1 VADVLDQ
8 AMRAVQAH
16 CESRVPKDLRAEL
29 RIECRRRGKSITI
42 VERRPPWKPALGS
55 EWSET
60 KVAQLRYEDSAGT
73 WSLHCSDSGG
83 RWHVFDEVRPSRT
96 VEPLLAVVEAD
107 PAGIFW
113 G

>member
-8 AMRAVQAH
+8 AMRAVQAY
-16 CESRVPKDLRAEL
+16 CESRVPKDLRDEL
-29 RIECRRRGKSITI
+29 RIECTRRGKSITI
-42 VERRPPWKPALGS
+42 VERRPPWKPDLGS

-60 KVAQLRYEDSAGT
+60 KVAKLRYEEPAGT

-83 RWHVFDEVRPSRT
+83 RWHVFDDVRPSRT
-96 VEPLLAVVEAD
+96 VGPLLAVVEAD
-107 PAGIFW
+107 PTEIFW

>member
-1 VADVLDQ
+1 VADVVDQ
-8 AMRAVQAH
+8 AMPRVQSY
-16 CESRVPKDLRAEL
+16 CDSRVPQDLRDAL
-29 RIECRRRGKSITI
+29 RIECTRRGSSITI
-42 VERRPPWKPALGS
+42 LEQRPPWNPDLGS

-83 RWHVFDEVRPSRT
+83 RWHVFDDVRPSRT
-96 VEPLLAVVEAD
+96 VEPQLAVVEAD
-107 PAGIFW
+107 PTGVFW

>member
-1 VADVLDQ
+1 MADVLDQ
-8 AMRAVQAH
+8 AMRAVQAY
-16 CESRVPKDLRAEL
+16 CESRVPKDLREEL
-29 RIECRRRGKSITI
+29 GIECKRQGRSITI
-42 VERRPPWKPALGS
+42 VERCPPWKPGLSA

-73 WSLHCSDSGG
+73 WSLHCSDSGD
-83 RWHVFDEVRPSRT
+83 RWHVFDDVRPSST

-107 PAGIFW
+107 PTGIFW

>member
-1 VADVLDQ
+1 MADVLDQ
-8 AMRAVQAH
+8 AMLAVQAY
-16 CESRVPKDLRAEL
+16 CESRVPKDLREEI
-29 RIECRRRGKSITI
+29 RIECKRHGRSITI
-42 VERRPPWKPALGS
+42 VERRPPWNPNLSS

-83 RWHVFDEVRPSRT
+83 RWHAFDVRPSRP

-107 PAGIFW
+107 PTGIFW